1 MGQKEIQICFTAC
14 ILQVSMV
21 NWSHILSVGKT
32 FIKDGSYKM
41 YPQGLWSL
49 WGTASS
55 LWWRSSVTPSSF
67 QMPLTM
73 THPCLSYAAA
83 SKLLSE
89 LENKTNVVKLA
100 SKIRINRFL
109 RIYGIF
115 FFLQVYEQGC
125 SSKDNFSKFQ
135 ILGSVQMDV
144 FLEPETYYN
153 YLNHSGMENYTL
165 TYLEKKTY

>member
-115 FFLQVYEQGC
+115 FFYLY
-125 SSKDNFSKFQ
+125 
-135 ILGSVQMDV
+135 LV
-144 FLEPETYYN
+144 FCFLKIKQPKAV
-153 YLNHSGMENYTL
+153 L
-165 TYLEKKTY
+165 